1 MSDNKRAAVLASFAA
16 DALAL
21 GPHWIYDT
29 SVIDSTFGRVT
40 DLQDPPASSFHK
52 GRSRGEFTHYGDQTL
67 VLLVSIAKVGGF
79 TLSQFAEDWRALFD
93 GYTGYRDHATKDTL
107 INLANGRPPEK
118 AGSESTD
125 LAGASRIAPLAYR
138 YADDPDQFIAS
149 ARAQTAFTHNQPDVI
164 GAAEF
169 FARVTT
175 AVLGGDAPTAAI
187 QSVTETQ
194 FSREPFT
201 SWVEKGLASS
211 DRDTRAVIGE
221 FGQNC
226 SVGAA
231 FPSVVHLVARH
242 EGSLEAALVENVMS
256 GGDSAARGMMVG
268 MVLGAHHGTS
278 AVPETWLTGMKA
290 YQQIT
295 DSLAKLS

>member
-1 MSDNKRAAVLASFAA
+1 MSDNKRAVVLASFAA

-29 SVIDSTFGRVT
+29 AVIDNTFGRVT
-40 DLQDPPASSFHK
+40 DLQAPPESSFHK
-52 GRSRGEFTHYGDQTL
+52 GKARGEFTHYGDQSL
-67 VLLVSIAKVGGF
+67 ALLASIAGAGGF
-79 TLSQFAEDWRALFD
+79 ELARFAAEWKALFD

-125 LAGASRIAPLAYR
+125 LAGASRIAPLAFI
-138 YADDPDQFIAS
+138 YAEDPEQFVSA

-164 GAAEF
+164 AAAEF

-175 AVLGGDAPTAAI
+175 AVLGGMTPVAAI
-187 QSVTETQ
+187 TSVAGSH
-194 FSREPFT
+194 FPREPVT
-201 SWVEKGLASS
+201 SWVEKGLAGS

-226 SVGAA
+226 HVRAA
-231 FPSVVHLVARH
+231 FPSVIHLISRH
-242 EGSLEAALVENVMS
+242 EGSLETALVENVMA
-256 GGDSAARGMMVG
+256 GGDSAARGMLVG
-268 MVLGAHHGTS
+268 MVLGARHGTAS
-278 AVPETWLTGMKA
+278 VPENWLSGMKA
-290 YQQIT
+290 YPDI
-295 DSLAKLS
+295 LERLSK